1 MDKDISKQLT
11 VSRNFKMTRNDKIS
25 VGEGLWVRHY
35 EWRSA
40 APFPPPA
47 LPLTTPMSGWG
58 WRTPGSKDLTLS
70 SYPEALHVTS
80 TWFLVQ
86 PTSPPPRPPSK
97 VSQVFHCPFRPRPCP
112 WVPHG
117 WPPLHHL
124 TSKIKFQ
131 LLIYLRPQ
139 VQRKKSEHQFELT
152 FLSHPTL
159 QGVELTVACC
169 FSKKCVNGLD
179 VSLFNIRFCY
189 C

>member
-86 PTSPPPRPPSK
+86 PTSPPPA
-97 VSQVFHCPFRPRPCP
+97 
-112 WVPHG
+112 PHPKSHKFSTVLLG
-117 WPPLHHL
+117 QAPAPEFLMADPLS
-124 TSKIKFQ
+124 T
-131 LLIYLRPQ
+131 
-139 VQRKKSEHQFELT
+139 
-152 FLSHPTL
+152 
-159 QGVELTVACC
+159 
-169 FSKKCVNGLD
+169 N
-179 VSLFNIRFCY
+179 
-189 C
+189 